1 MDKDYFRSEYED
13 WFLEMSEQEV
23 LTVMIWVESMVRNE
37 LWDDTVDYFINVSRK
52 AKKQEADRTTENVEV
67 LH

>member
-37 LWDDTVDYFINVSRK
+37 LWDDTVDYFINVWRK

>member
-37 LWDDTVDYFINVSRK
+37 LWDDTVDYFINVWRK
-52 AKKQEADRTTENVEV
+52 AKKQEAGRTTENVEV

>member
-1 MDKDYFRSEYED
+1 MDKDFFRHEYED

-23 LTVMIWVESMVRNE
+23 VTVMIWVESMVRHE
-37 LWDDTVDYFINVSRK
+37 LWDETVDYFMKIYRK
-52 AKKQEADRTTENVEV
+52 TKRREADDATENVEV

>member
-23 LTVMIWVESMVRNE
+23 LTVMIWVESMVSNE
-37 LWDDTVDYFINVSRK
+37 LWDDTVDYFINVWRK

>member
-1 MDKDYFRSEYED
+1 
-13 WFLEMSEQEV
+13 MSEQEV

-37 LWDDTVDYFINVSRK
+37 LWDDTVDYFINVWRK

>member
-1 MDKDYFRSEYED
+1 MDKDFFRHEYED

-23 LTVMIWVESMVRNE
+23 VTVMIWVESMVRHE
-37 LWDDTVDYFINVSRK
+37 LWDETVDYFMKIYRK
-52 AKKQEADRTTENVEV
+52 AKRREADDATENVEV

>member
-37 LWDDTVDYFINVSRK
+37 LWDDTVDYFINVWRK
-52 AKKQEADRTTENVEV
+52 AKKQEADRT
-67 LH
+67 H

>member
-37 LWDDTVDYFINVSRK
+37 LWDDTVDYCINVWRK
-52 AKKQEADRTTENVEV
+52 AKKQEAGRTTENVEV

>member
-1 MDKDYFRSEYED
+1 MDKDHFRREYED

-37 LWDDTVDYFINVSRK
+37 LWDDTVDYFINVWRK

>member
-37 LWDDTVDYFINVSRK
+37 LWDDTVDYFINVWRI

>member
-1 MDKDYFRSEYED
+1 MDKDHFRREYED

-37 LWDDTVDYFINVSRK
+37 LWDDTVDYFINVWRK
-52 AKKQEADRTTENVEV
+52 AKKQEADRTTENAEV

>member
-1 MDKDYFRSEYED
+1 MDKDHFRREYED

-37 LWDDTVDYFINVSRK
+37 LWDDTVDYFINVWRK
-52 AKKQEADRTTENVEV
+52 ARKREADRITENVEV